1 MSSAADNAAICIA
14 LLLAGAAAI
23 LTTPAHPAESYH
35 KLQWLVSV
43 SAAPDVVVTEGA
55 IGTDSGFLVS
65 P

>member
-23 LTTPAHPAESYH
+23 LTTPAQPAESYH

-43 SAAPDVVVTEGA
+43 SAAPDVAVMEGA
-55 IGTDSGFLVS
+55 VGTEPGFPVS